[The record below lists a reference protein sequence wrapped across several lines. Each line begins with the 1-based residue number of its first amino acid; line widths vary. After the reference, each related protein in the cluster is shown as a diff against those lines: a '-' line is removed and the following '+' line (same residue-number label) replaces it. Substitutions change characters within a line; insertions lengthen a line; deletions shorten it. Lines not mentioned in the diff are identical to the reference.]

1 MAMLCD
7 LGWTK
12 QKKRDI
18 KDIGVSNNAWR
29 PGLLGEVTALMQ
41 THHWTFTSRGHV
53 WNDSKLNIYW
63 HSLRANFKRFI

>member
-18 KDIGVSNNAWR
+18 KDKGVSNNAWR

-41 THHWTFTSRGHV
+41 THHWTSRGHV

-63 HSLRANFKRFI
+63 HSLRVNFKRFI